1 MDACRKGNVG
11 KAKCILSEEG
21 TGQGEAVSAPVGYN
35 HRDLR
40 ERREGGGAGDEGG
53 EQSHVWLLAVADEK

>member
-40 ERREGGGAGDEGG
+40 ERGEGGRG
-53 EQSHVWLLAVADEK
+53 

>member
-1 MDACRKGNVG
+1 MDACRKRNAE

-21 TGQGEAVSAPVGYN
+21 TGRGEAESAPVDYN

-40 ERREGGGAGDEGG
+40 ERGEGGRG
-53 EQSHVWLLAVADEK
+53 

>member
-1 MDACRKGNVG
+1 MDARRKGNVG

-21 TGQGEAVSAPVGYN
+21 TRRGEAESAPVGYN

-40 ERREGGGAGDEGG
+40 ERGEGAGMREESNHKCGCW
-53 EQSHVWLLAVADEK
+53 Q

>member
-1 MDACRKGNVG
+1 MDACHKWNVE

-21 TGQGEAVSAPVGYN
+21 TGQGKAESAPVGHN

-40 ERREGGGAGDEGG
+40 ERGEEGRGGGRRTITSVAAGRNR
-53 EQSHVWLLAVADEK
+53 